1 MEKDNYPIINSILEN
16 IRKIMNDRG
25 LTQASIAE
33 YANTTPSQMS
43 RIFKGDVQLSLK
55 QLSDIA
61 TSFQMTVVDVIT
73 YPNKYVDSNSLS
85 DEEKAMRK
93 PKVLLQLELE
103 EEKKEQVLKIV
114 FGENNLEILN
124 K

>member
-1 MEKDNYPIINSILEN
+1 MKKEDYPIINSILEN

-33 YANTTPSQMS
+33 YADTTPSQMS

-73 YPNKYVDSNSLS
+73 YPNKYVDSNGLS

>member
-73 YPNKYVDSNSLS
+73 YPNKYVDSNGLS